1 MNILITG
8 SKGFVGSNIFNL
20 LSREGFQIF
29 DGSLSKTF
37 SENNNR
43 ITVNSNFDE
52 LLEGIDVVIHLAAK
66 VHIMDTNASNATNYE
81 LENTE
86 ITRLLGE
93 AAIKANIK
101 KFIFLSTI
109 KVNGESTN
117 LDSSFNEA
125 DVPNPTDR
133 YSNSKYMAEE
143 EIKRV
148 FMDSQSSLIIIR
160 PPLIYGPRVKGNFRN
175 LIKIANLNFP
185 LPLGSIKNKRSL
197 LSVYNLSDFIKA
209 VLLFEDKLNE
219 TFILSDGDDVSTP
232 EIIKAVAHSN
242 NRTAL
247 IFPFPKAII
256 FLLATLLGK
265 KNYYH
270 RITENLRVD
279 ISKSIR
285 ILGWHPPY
293 NFSDSIKMTFNDEI

>member
-8 SKGFVGSNIFNL
+8 SKGFVGSNISNL

-43 ITVNSNFDE
+43 LTIYSNFDE

-66 VHIMDTNASNATNYE
+66 VHIMDANASNATNYE

-109 KVNGESTN
+109 KVNGESTD
-117 LDSSFNEA
+117 LDSSFNESDA
-125 DVPNPTDR
+125 PNPTDR

-143 EIKRV
+143 EIKKV
-148 FMDSQSSLIIIR
+148 FMDSQASLIIIR

-185 LPLGSIKNKRSL
+185 LPLGSINNKRSL

-209 VLLFEDKLNE
+209 ILLFEDKLNE

-232 EIIKAVAHSN
+232 EIVKAVAHSN
-242 NRTAL
+242 KRTAL

-265 KNYYH
+265 KHYYH

-279 ISKSIR
+279 ISKSIN